1 MYNKMNFKKIA
12 LCLFAV
18 VLFCFAAAA
27 ILFYQIDVKGMNLL
41 NGEHAK
47 DVDGTQNSDYII
59 DAEEA
64 FDVGEVNKVI
74 LEAFSSD
81 INIIPTNDNV
91 IKVHVYGNA
100 VVQNEKEKP
109 QPEIKLNNG
118 VVYAKDNNNTSQ
130 KHKVQLFA
138 FDFLNTHNEIVMDV
152 YIPSDFA
159 KELKV
164 DSFSGIINI
173 GDFALG
179 DLSVKTFSGDVEAG
193 NLSSDN
199 KTVFESSSGRIKVKK
214 IIANDIK
221 VNSFSGDINIE
232 SIDSESAYF
241 DSSSGRGTLG
251 DINSKTFRFAT
262 FSGDI
267 KINTLTSEDSDI
279 SSSSGIISVKG
290 GNTGKIRFKTFSGDI
305 NGENIGS
312 KDTDIDTSSGRVFVS
327 GLEGK
332 LTVQSFSGNVEA
344 GFVRN
349 PGDVFIKT
357 SSGEIGLDFPS
368 DAAFKLD
375 AHTISGNVKCDFP
388 IQISG
393 SADDNTMAGI
403 VGPGDGNI
411 KIETFSGGIEIRMN

>member
-47 DVDGTQNSDYII
+47 DVDETKNSRYII

-81 INIIPTNDNV
+81 INIIPTDDNV
-91 IKVHVYGNA
+91 IKVHVHGNA
-100 VVQNEKEKP
+100 VVQNEEDKP

-138 FDFLNTHNEIVMDV
+138 FDFYNARNEIVMDV

-173 GDFALG
+173 GDLALS
-179 DLSVKTFSGDVEAG
+179 DMSIKTFSGDVDAG
-193 NLSSDN
+193 NLSSD
-199 KTVFESSSGRIKVKK
+199 KAVFESSSGRITVKKVK
-214 IIANDIK
+214 ANDIK

-241 DSSSGRGTLG
+241 DSSSGMGTLG

-290 GNTGKIRFKTFSGDI
+290 GNTDKIKFKTFSGDI

-312 KDTDIDTSSGRVFVS
+312 KDTNIDTSSGSVFVS
-327 GLEGK
+327 GLEGR

-344 GFVRN
+344 GFARN
-349 PGDVFIKT
+349 PGNIFIKT
-357 SSGEIGLDFPS
+357 SSGEIGLDLPS
-368 DAAFKLD
+368 EASFKLD
-375 AHTISGNVKCDFP
+375 AHCTSGNIKCDFP
-388 IQISG
+388 IHISG
-393 SADDNTMAGI
+393 SADDNTIAGV
-403 VGPGDGNI
+403 VGSGDGSI
-411 KIETFSGGIEIRMN
+411 KIETFSGGIGIGMN